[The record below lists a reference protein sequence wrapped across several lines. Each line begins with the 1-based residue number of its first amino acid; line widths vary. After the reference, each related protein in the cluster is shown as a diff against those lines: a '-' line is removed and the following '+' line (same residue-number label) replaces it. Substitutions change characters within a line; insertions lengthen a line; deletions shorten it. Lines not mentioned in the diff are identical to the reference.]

1 MALTATQHSAAFQ
14 RPAPLVRHR
23 RIPRHPVL
31 VAQRLEP
38 KAERRDPLRVDPNSL
53 IGRLILEALR
63 LLFRGTEVGFALS
76 LLSIVALCLR
86 GLAAGQ

>member
-1 MALTATQHSAAFQ
+1 MALTATQSSTAFQ
-14 RPAPLVRHR
+14 RPAPLIRHS
-23 RIPRHPVL
+23 IPRRPVL

-38 KAERRDPLRVDPNSL
+38 EADSRDPLRVDPNSL

>member
-1 MALTATQHSAAFQ
+1 MALTATQSSAAFL

-23 RIPRHPVL
+23 IPRRPVL

-53 IGRLILEALR
+53 IGRLILEVLR
-63 LLFRGTEVGFALS
+63 LLFRGAEAGFALS
-76 LLSIVALCLR
+76 LLSIAALCLR